1 MQSHVSQ
8 IVTAHNE
15 PAVGDPKIEPNKMA
29 GIAELPSE
37 ILCCIFLFCV
47 AVPEVYM
54 PPKPTPVDRTSILH
68 VCRRWREVAINFPP
82 LWSDIRNW
90 LHPPAWFSYMAQL
103 SKTSQISV
111 SLIERDWPESND
123 LDETTSRLL
132 SETHRLK
139 SLELY
144 FNARD
149 LEARL
154 RLLAPSAP
162 NLESLVIARDWIQVP
177 SDFLSGGCPKL
188 RELRVVDCLM
198 AWNAPIFTNLT
209 SFELANTRVDY
220 KTPTYTKPEDL
231 ISALTQMHVLT
242 HLFIWCTLTGMRG
255 TIFKSCTPLPR
266 LRSVEL
272 DSRHLEDICGLLKH
286 FTVPSSAAVKILC
299 NFSESGVSQILKP
312 VLPSF
317 RSSPGDETYPSD
329 HPLSNKVA
337 LRLAHSHRITEY
349 TSALK
354 LEVKP
359 HSEKKAPASPTL
371 EHASR
376 ADSVPDASLRLEI
389 NTHNAKDLPFDLLP
403 PEIVQSL
410 SISLIPFSTSS
421 LAKEIGA
428 FSSVEHLT
436 ISGNE
441 ASQLIDHLSQTSTV
455 HEFSRLSGTQPP
467 PRPTASYL
475 PNLKSITLR
484 CADFNQKACQN
495 ATYQPLCVES
505 LADALRARLKLASF
519 LPSIV
524 LEDCSNLSKRK
535 VQKLEDT
542 GAKVVWDGVKR
553 PTGRGWMDG
562 SSCPPQRHF
571 WLPYEEPTC
580 PTCKFYKSET
590 VVSDSDSD

>member
-154 RLLAPSAP
+154 RLLAPLHPTWNRS
-162 NLESLVIARDWIQVP
+162 V
-177 SDFLSGGCPKL
+177 PKL

-209 SFELANTRVDY
+209 SFELANTR
-220 KTPTYTKPEDL
+220 PEDL

-329 HPLSNKVA
+329 HPLSKVA

-376 ADSVPDASLRLEI
+376 ADSVPDASLRLES
-389 NTHNAKDLPFDLLP
+389 TRTMPKDLPFDLLP

-455 HEFSRLSGTQPP
+455 HEFSHLSGTQPP

-495 ATYQPLCVES
+495 ATYQPLLQQLVKE
-505 LADALRARLKLASF
+505 
-519 LPSIV
+519 
-524 LEDCSNLSKRK
+524 EGT
-535 VQKLEDT
+535 ET
-542 GAKVVWDGVKR
+542 GGYRCKSCL
-553 PTGRGWMDG
+553 GWCKEANGPRMDG
-562 SSCPPQRHF
+562 WVLMPSTEA
-571 WLPYEEPTC
+571 LLA
-580 PTCKFYKSET
+580 T
-590 VVSDSDSD
+590 VRGAN